1 MKQLNQSN
9 HYTHKISS
17 VFNRS
22 CFLCCWA
29 ESSIWKL
36 YLLLERVRLESERE
50 RDPYS
55 RPNSVRDFLEVSIL
69 IMWKSGRAEM
79 RSWWFSC
86 SPALSV
92 HLLIIQPSCME
103 SRVLVWN
110 RSDSRGL
117 TFPHQLPGRSVRWC
131 DDWVSYLSLL
141 SYTKHT
147 FLLSLY
153 LMLLYGI
160 HLLMSSLKSLF
171 SSCLSSIYSCIP
183 HNHSLAYSMQGIKI
197 HCGGEDKRT
206 WPETM
211 TAPFSPHSEKL
222 VVCCKK
228 KEKNNMGAERCE
240 KC

>member
-1 MKQLNQSN
+1 MSLTGPVSCVVER
-9 HYTHKISS
+9 THPSENCI
-17 VFNRS
+17 
-22 CFLCCWA
+22 CCW
-29 ESSIWKL
+29 
-36 YLLLERVRLESERE
+36 SEWDWRE
-50 RDPYS
+50 RARETPT
-55 RPNSVRDFLEVSIL
+55 VGQILWEIFVKVSIL

-92 HLLIIQPSCME
+92 HLLIIHPSCME

-110 RSDSRGL
+110 SSDSRGL

-141 SYTKHT
+141 SHTKHT
-147 FLLSLY
+147 FLLSLS
-153 LMLLYGI
+153 LMLMYRI

-171 SSCLSSIYSCIP
+171 SSCFSSIYSCIP

-197 HCGGEDKRT
+197 HCRGEDKRT

-211 TAPFSPHSEKL
+211 TAPFFPSQWEVSSL
-222 VVCCKK
+222 L
-228 KEKNNMGAERCE
+228 
-240 KC
+240 